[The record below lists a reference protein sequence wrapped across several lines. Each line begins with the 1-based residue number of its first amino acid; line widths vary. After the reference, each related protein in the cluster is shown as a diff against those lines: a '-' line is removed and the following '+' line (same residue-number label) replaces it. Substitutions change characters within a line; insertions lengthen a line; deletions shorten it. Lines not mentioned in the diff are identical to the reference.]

1 METQV
6 KAGQNI
12 RSAITAGGDVYIHY
26 HENTSV
32 GIEDEQLPVGNK
44 TVI

>member
-1 METQV
+1 METQT

-12 RSAITAGGDVYIHY
+12 GSAITAGRDVHIHY

-32 GIEDEQLPVGNK
+32 GIEDEQLPEGDK